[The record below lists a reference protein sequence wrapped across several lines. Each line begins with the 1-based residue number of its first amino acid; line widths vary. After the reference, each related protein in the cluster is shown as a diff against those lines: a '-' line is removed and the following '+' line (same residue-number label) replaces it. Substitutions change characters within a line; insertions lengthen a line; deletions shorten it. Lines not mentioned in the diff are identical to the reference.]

1 MMKKVVIQSRRF
13 LFIFV
18 TLLLAYGTVL
28 REEVSAQTQQMSVK
42 FENMSL
48 LDALGH
54 LSKQTGG
61 KILYNHE
68 RIDKSVKV
76 NVVLTNKTLPEI
88 LDKCLQGTK
97 YMYKEVDGVYV
108 ISEKEEVVVPEK
120 KEIVVKGNVKDERG
134 EPMPGA
140 TIILKGTTIG
150 ITSNETGDF
159 TLLLPAKDSLVLLV
173 SFIGYETQAIK
184 VQGDKKL
191 NIRMNVETSALEDVV
206 VTGYANIDRKS
217 FTGNAISVSKEEL
230 LKVSKSNVIQAL
242 QVFDPSFRIRENNK
256 WGSDPNAL
264 PEVNI
269 RGTSSTG
276 VKALDADPL
285 DKSNLQNNSNLP
297 TFIMDGFE
305 ITAEKLYDFDPNRI
319 QSITILK
326 DAAATAIYGSRA
338 ANGVVV
344 ITTVAPEAGS
354 LQVTYSLTGS
364 ISAPDLS
371 DYNLMNARELLD
383 TEIAA
388 GFYEDE
394 TFAYLYPKRQEL
406 LAKEANIIKGV
417 NTYWLSQPLRTE
429 FNTQHSLYAE
439 GGSQGI
445 RYGIDF
451 NYRNE
456 GGVMKESFRKR
467 IGGGFTLNY
476 QIKGLSLRNTISYN
490 VMKSEDS
497 PYGSFS
503 DYSYALPYDQIKDE
517 NGVILPGLPDWHKGS
532 SVGLTEE
539 DLGRRNPLY
548 EATLNNFSGSKY
560 EELIDN
566 FGLNWMFA
574 DHFQFRGQF
583 SVTRR
588 FSTTERFLDPK
599 SLRNKE
605 DEKLSVQNMSS
616 GSYSL
621 SKTEELSWNT
631 NLLLAY
637 NQMIHKHNVNF
648 TAGLNIKT
656 TKSEGTSSEYRGFP
670 SGTLNSINY
679 AEDIYKKPSAS
690 ERLNRLIGIFAGL
703 NYTYNNIYLLDLSC
717 RFDGSS
723 EFGRDKKFAPFWSGG
738 VGVNIHNYGFMK
750 NQAVLSTLKLRASY
764 GATGKV
770 NFPSYV
776 ARTTYEIITD
786 EWYRTGFGASLKALG
801 NSDLT
806 WEKTNTIDVGFQL
819 GFMSDRL
826 FITGSWYHKKTT
838 DLITEVSIP
847 TSSGFA
853 KYQDNM
859 GNVLNKGIELDVKYE
874 IVRTQDWGFSVY
886 ANLAHNKNEILK
898 VSDALKRYNDR
909 VNAYYRDHTTSEK
922 SSTEIFTKYEE
933 GGSNTALYGMKSLG
947 IDPANGKE
955 MFLKKD
961 GTITYTWDGAENVI
975 IGNTEPDA
983 QGSFGLNLR
992 YKNLTLYTSFM
1003 YKFGGDAYNST
1014 LATKVEGAKIYE
1026 ENVDKRVL
1034 TERWQKPGDIKKY
1047 KDIKNQDGY
1056 TKPTSRFM
1064 QKENVLSMNSITL
1077 GYDLDSKFLRKY
1089 KFGLIRFELG
1099 ANELFRLSTVKQE
1112 RGLEYP
1118 YARQFNFT
1126 IKVNFN

>member
-18 TLLLAYGTVL
+18 TLLLAYGTML

-68 RIDKSVKV
+68 RIDKSVRI
-76 NVVLTNKTLPEI
+76 NVVLTNKALPEI
-88 LDKCLQGTK
+88 LNKCLQGTK

-108 ISEKEEVVVPEK
+108 ISEKEEVVVQEK

-159 TLLLPAKDSLVLLV
+159 TLLLPAKDSLILLV
-173 SFIGYETQAIK
+173 SFIGYETQEIK

-191 NIRMNVETSALEDVV
+191 NIRMKIETSALEDVV
-206 VTGYANIDRKS
+206 VTGYANIDKKS
-217 FTGNAISVSKEEL
+217 FTGNAVSVSKEEL

-285 DKSNLQNNSNLP
+285 DKSNLKNNSNLP

-319 QSITILK
+319 QNITILK

-344 ITTVAPEAGS
+344 ITTVAPKAGQLS
-354 LQVTYSLTGS
+354 VTYSLTGTVS
-364 ISAPDLS
+364 TPDLS

-388 GFYEDE
+388 GFYEAE
-394 TFAYLYPKRQEL
+394 TFPELYAKREEL
-406 LAKEANIIKGV
+406 LAKEANITKGV

-429 FNTQHSLYAE
+429 FNTQHSLYIE
-439 GGSQGI
+439 GGAQGL

-451 NYRNE
+451 SYRNE

-467 IGGGFTLNY
+467 IGGGFSINY
-476 QIKGLSLRNTISYN
+476 QVKGVSIQNTISYN

-503 DYSYALPYDQIKDE
+503 DYALALPYDQYKDDQ
-517 NGVILPGLPDWHKGS
+517 GVIASSLPDWHKGS
-532 SVGLTEE
+532 GSGGTSE

-548 EATLNNFSGSKY
+548 ESTLNNFSGSRY
-560 EELIDN
+560 EELTDN
-566 FGLNWMFA
+566 FGVNWSFA
-574 DHFQFRGQF
+574 ESFLLKGQF
-583 SVTRR
+583 SVTRT
-588 FSTTERFLDPK
+588 FSTTKRFLDPK
-599 SLRNKE
+599 SLQNSASE
-605 DEKLSVQNMSS
+605 LLSTSNMSS

-621 SKTEELSWNT
+621 SKSEDLNWNMNVLLS
-631 NLLLAY
+631 Y
-637 NQMIHKHNVNF
+637 NRLIDKHNINL
-648 TAGLNIKT
+648 TAGVNMLGN
-656 TKSEGTSSEYRGFP
+656 KSEGSSSEYRGFP
-670 SGTLNSINY
+670 SGKLNSINY
-679 AEDIYKKPSAS
+679 AESIYEKPKAT
-690 ERLNRLIGIFAGL
+690 ERLSRMIGFLAGL
-703 NYTYNNIYLLDLSC
+703 NYTYNNIYLLDASC

-723 EFGRDKKFAPFWSGG
+723 DFGKDKKFAPFWSAG
-738 VGVNIHNYGFMK
+738 VGINIHNYDFMK
-750 NQAVLSTLKLRASY
+750 SQGVLSTLKLRASY

-770 NFPSYV
+770 NFPAYV
-776 ARTTYEIITD
+776 AKTTYEVLTD
-786 EWYRTGFGASLKALG
+786 EWYRTGFGASMKALG

-806 WEKTNTIDVGFQL
+806 WEKTRTIDVGFQL
-819 GFMSDRL
+819 GFMNDRL
-826 FITGSWYHKKTT
+826 FLTGSWYHKKTT
-838 DLITEVSIP
+838 DLITTVSIP
-847 TSSGFA
+847 TSSGFDT
-853 KYQDNM
+853 YYDNM
-859 GNVLNKGIELDVKYE
+859 GNVLNKGVELDVKHE
-874 IVRTQDWGFSVY
+874 LLRTQNWGVSVY
-886 ANLAHNKNEILK
+886 GNLAHNRNEILAI
-898 VSDALKRYNDR
+898 SDALKRYNDR
-909 VNAYYRDHTTSEK
+909 VNDYYLQKGTSKK

-961 GTITYTWDGAENVI
+961 GTITYTWSGEENVI
-975 IGNTEPDA
+975 IGDTEPDA
-983 QGSFGLNLR
+983 QGSFGINLR
-992 YKNLTLYTSFM
+992 YKNWTLFTSFM
-1003 YKFGGDAYNST
+1003 YKFGGDVYNST

-1034 TERWQKPGDIKKY
+1034 KERWQKPGDIAKY

-1056 TKPTSRFM
+1056 TRPTSRFM
-1064 QKENVLSMNSITL
+1064 QKDNVLSLNSITL
-1077 GYDLDSKFLRKY
+1077 GYDMESAFLRKY
-1089 KFGLIRFELG
+1089 KFGMIRFELG
-1099 ANELFRLSTVKQE
+1099 ANELFRISPVKQE
-1112 RGLEYP
+1112 RGTSYP
-1118 YARQFNFT
+1118 YAHSFNFS
-1126 IKVNFN
+1126 IKINFN